1 MIAITRIDM
10 MWILPS
16 AMTVNVT
23 RVIQALVNGGS
34 NYDSF
39 GSQMPRRVIF
49 DVHEW
54 INEVLTVPGRI
65 FAKQQIG

>member
-1 MIAITRIDM
+1 
-10 MWILPS
+10 
-16 AMTVNVT
+16 MT
-23 RVIQALVNGGS
+23 
-34 NYDSF
+34 
-39 GSQMPRRVIF
+39 RRVIF